1 MSENEFIDAFEE
13 KEEPKKKKAAKAKK
27 PAGSSGRFLI
37 SLVSGDILTKE
48 FVLNNLSYI
57 FYVIFLLVLLV
68 GKGYYGKQLT
78 KNVDESQKELNE
90 VLGDYVAKKARLE
103 EETRR
108 IQLVEELTPY
118 GLKETVNPTKVIRL
132 KKDE

>member
-13 KEEPKKKKAAKAKK
+13 KEQPKKKKAAKTKK
-27 PAGSSGRFLI
+27 SVGNSGRFLI

-78 KNVDESQKELNE
+78 KNVDQSQKELNE
-90 VLGDYVAKKARLE
+90 ILGDYVAKKARLE

-132 KKDE
+132 KEDE

>member
-13 KEEPKKKKAAKAKK
+13 KEEPKKKKAVKTKK
-27 PAGSSGRFLI
+27 TVGNSGRFLI

-48 FVLNNLSYI
+48 FVLNNLSFI

-78 KNVDESQKELNE
+78 KNVDQSQKELNE

-132 KKDE
+132 KEDE